1 MRGFMGAHP
10 KVLMSRIHTLIIS
23 VSFSVITVAAAEMPQ
38 AGALARDGKWEVS
51 VDFPPEVARN
61 SIVQIGN
68 YSLPGTSPPIVTI
81 DAIRYVR
88 HDNAAVLTVSGL
100 VTNDLYSVKIENLSD
115 TAGDDFPDISV
126 SFRARAMSWADI
138 GARELGFAPDVVS
151 VGETGFDLISGGSE
165 MWGRY
170 DESTF
175 AYESVIGDFDK
186 RVRVDMQEPS
196 SAVARAGIMVRE
208 TLDEGK
214 RRPVDPSNPAEA
226 FSRYLQV
233 HVNPAETAFGDAGNN
248 LYQINIRYFT
258 GGIGDT
264 NFDAT
269 INPEITNNVA
279 PPYTNAWLRLR
290 RVGDVFDTFRG
301 NDGTNWIQIGRFSF
315 PTNDAKGDFPETVYL
330 GVNYSAEVGNIPD
343 STGERRSFMAQ
354 FREYGDVAELELPV
368 LTIAREG
375 NAARLE
381 WEGGGTL
388 LSNTN
393 LATETWTE
401 MPGGS
406 PVLIPLTPEKAK
418 EFFRVRIP

>member
-1 MRGFMGAHP
+1 MCRFY
-10 KVLMSRIHTLIIS
+10 VLIVSSALTVIS
-23 VSFSVITVAAAEMPQ
+23 AVGAEMPQ
-38 AGALARDGKWEVS
+38 AGALARSGKWEVS

-68 YSLPGTSPPIVTI
+68 YSLPGTSPSLVTI
-81 DAIRYVR
+81 DAIRYVP

-100 VTNDLYSVKIENLSD
+100 VTNDLYSVKIENLLD
-115 TAGDDFPDISV
+115 TTGDDFPDISV
-126 SFRARAMSWADI
+126 SFRARAMSWAEI
-138 GARELGFAPDVVS
+138 GARELGFASDVVS
-151 VGETGFDLISGGSE
+151 VGETGFDLINGGSE

-175 AYESVIGDFDK
+175 AYDVVTGDFDK
-186 RVRVDMQEPS
+186 RVRVHMQEPS
-196 SAVARAGIMVRE
+196 SALARAGIMVRE

-214 RRPVDPSNPAEA
+214 RRPVDPSNPEEA

-233 HVNPAETAFGDAGNN
+233 HVNPAGTAFGEAGNN
-248 LYQINIRYFT
+248 LYQINIRSFT
-258 GGIGDT
+258 GGIGGT

-290 RVGDVFDTFRG
+290 RVGDVFETFRG
-301 NDGTNWIQIGRFSF
+301 NDGTNWIPIGSFSF
-315 PTNDAKGDFPETVYL
+315 PTNDVDGAAVPKFPETVYL

-354 FREYGDVAELELPV
+354 FREYGNVGTLDLPI
-368 LTIAREG
+368 LTISREG
-375 NAARLE
+375 SSVRLE
-381 WEGGGTL
+381 WQGGGTL

-393 LATETWTE
+393 LATDTWTPV
-401 MPGGS
+401 PGTS
-406 PVLIPLTPEKAK
+406 PVTIPLTPEKWK
-418 EFFRVRIP
+418 EFFKVRIP

>member
-1 MRGFMGAHP
+1 MCRIYALLITSALTVIGA
-10 KVLMSRIHTLIIS
+10 T
-23 VSFSVITVAAAEMPQ
+23 AAEMPQ

-68 YSLPGTSPPIVTI
+68 YSLPGTPSIVTI
-81 DAIRYVR
+81 DAIRYVPQ
-88 HDNAAVLTVSGL
+88 DNAAVLTVSGL
-100 VTNDLYSVKIENLSD
+100 VTNDLYSVKIENLLD
-115 TAGDDFPDISV
+115 TAGKDFPDISV
-126 SFRARAMSWADI
+126 SFRARAMSWAEI
-138 GARELGFAPDVVS
+138 GARELVFAPDVVS

-175 AYESVIGDFDK
+175 AYEVVTGNFDK
-186 RVRVDMQEPS
+186 LVRVHMQEPS
-196 SAVARAGIMVRE
+196 SALARAGIMVRE
-208 TLDEGK
+208 TLDDGK
-214 RRPVDPSNPAEA
+214 RRPVDPSNPDEA

-233 HVNPAETAFGDAGNN
+233 HVNPAGTAYGDAGNN

-258 GGIGDT
+258 GGIGGT

-279 PPYTNAWLRLR
+279 PPYTNAWLRLK
-290 RVGDVFDTFRG
+290 RVGDVFETFRG
-301 NDGTNWIQIGRFSF
+301 NDGTNWIQIGTFSF
-315 PTNDAKGDFPETVYL
+315 PTNNVDGGMVPKFPETVYL
-330 GVNYSAEVGNIPD
+330 GLNYSAEVGNIPD

-354 FREYGDVAELELPV
+354 FREYGNTGALDLPV
-368 LTIAREG
+368 LIIARDAG
-375 NAARLE
+375 AVRLE
-381 WEGGGTL
+381 WQGGGTL

-393 LATETWTE
+393 LATEFWT
-401 MPGGS
+401 PVQGAS
-406 PVLIPLTPEKAK
+406 PVTVPLVPEKPK

>member
-1 MRGFMGAHP
+1 MF
-10 KVLMSRIHTLIIS
+10 KFYVL
-23 VSFSVITVAAAEMPQ
+23 VICAALTVMTVPGAEMPQ
-38 AGALARDGKWEVS
+38 AGALARNGKWEVS

-68 YSLPGTSPPIVTI
+68 YSLPGTSPSIVTI
-81 DAIRYVR
+81 DAIRYVSQ
-88 HDNAAVLTVSGL
+88 DNAAVLTVSGL
-100 VTNDLYSVKIENLSD
+100 VTNDLYSVKIENLLD
-115 TAGDDFPDISV
+115 TAGKDFPDISV
-126 SFRARAMSWADI
+126 SFRARAMSWAEI

-175 AYESVIGDFDK
+175 AYEVVTGDFDK
-186 RVRVDMQEPS
+186 RVRVHMQEPS
-196 SAVARAGIMVRE
+196 SALARAGIMVRE
-208 TLDEGK
+208 ALDEGK
-214 RRPVDPSNPAEA
+214 RRPVDPSNPEEA

-233 HVNPAETAFGDAGNN
+233 HVNPAATVFGEAGNN

-258 GGIGDT
+258 GGIGGT

-290 RVGDVFDTFRG
+290 RVGDFFETFRG
-301 NDGTNWIQIGRFSF
+301 NDGTNWILIGSFTF
-315 PTNDAKGDFPETVYL
+315 PTNDVNTNAVAKFPETVYL

-354 FREYGDVAELELPV
+354 FREYGNTAALLPV
-368 LTIAREG
+368 LTITQAEES
-375 NAARLE
+375 ARLE
-381 WEGGGTL
+381 WLGGGTL

-393 LATETWTE
+393 LATDIWT
-401 MPGGS
+401 PVQGAS
-406 PVLIPLTPEKAK
+406 PVLIPLTPDKAM